1 MYMMVMAV
9 AIAEGHYGIS
19 GDGGHGHSGCS
30 HYVQEFS
37 CTCTLYIH
45 TYILS
50 FSWASIW
57 LLLLLGVFLLT
68 TLHMYEYKPS

>member
-9 AIAEGHYGIS
+9 AMAEGHYGIS

-37 CTCTLYIH
+37 CIVHVHC

-57 LLLLLGVFLLT
+57 LMLLLGVFLLT

>member
-9 AIAEGHYGIS
+9 AMAEGHYGIS

-37 CTCTLYIH
+37 CIVHVHCTYIH
-45 TYILS
+45 TDVQ
-50 FSWASIW
+50 
-57 LLLLLGVFLLT
+57 LGIHLVAVAAGCVFINYST
-68 TLHMYEYKPS
+68 YVRVQT